1 MQVAIF
7 LASLAREGSKADRA
21 DKTAFSGWM
30 REAQKSFWTKQTSF
44 TVWGNVLDRVIGHS
58 NEPLLS
64 PEGAWNP
71 SEHTCW
77 ISDWRD
83 KALSVSSLPPV
94 CVQWTPEAGLLRQS
108 SEPWPRGS
116 IPSSSNA
123 SPRMSKKKPL
133 GSPSSSEHRGDQEP
147 KHCLKN
153 QWGNIS
159 IYYTRKTDHSFCFP
173 KVFSVVPG
181 SQWTRGFPLDR
192 LHCSATRP
200 CPLPPECVFRTHYM
214 LDSTSRRTCH
224 PPPAE
229 GAGSHGFNPPAVVTW
244 ATLRWLNATCWPWM
258 YFYVNFLRKRFPN
271 WASN

>member
-21 DKTAFSGWM
+21 GKTAFSGWM
-30 REAQKSFWTKQTSF
+30 REAQKSFWTKQISF
-44 TVWGNVLDRVIGHS
+44 TVWGNVLDRVMGHS

-64 PEGAWNP
+64 PEGALKPNRA
-71 SEHTCW
+71 HTLNLW
-77 ISDWRD
+77 LTWEGT
-83 KALSVSSLPPV
+83 LSFLTSPCV
-94 CVQWTPEAGLLRQS
+94 CVQWTPEAGLQRQS

-123 SPRMSKKKPL
+123 SPRMSKKRPL

-153 QWGNIS
+153 QWGNIP

-200 CPLPPECVFRTHYM
+200 CPPFHQNVFFGLTTCWTAHLAGPATHR
-214 LDSTSRRTCH
+214 LQKGLVLTALIRQQLSHEPRCADST
-224 PPPAE
+224 PPV
-229 GAGSHGFNPPAVVTW
+229 GHGCIF
-244 ATLRWLNATCWPWM
+244 M
-258 YFYVNFLRKRFPN
+258 
-271 WASN
+271 